1 LADLHHLLSGIV
13 GQLPSLHATVRLGST
28 SGRTIPDIVGVSL
41 RQQLRTASS
50 RQVKLAA
57 LAVLVIYAVVM
68 LWPYLAATLV
78 RGSAVTAWTNVA
90 TAPIPGR
97 TPAALPKIG
106 STVGPD
112 GVILELVNEQLDP
125 GMVPRAEAA
134 LVAARARALATK
146 GYLDGAQEIDR
157 DRRDLMKL
165 YAGQFRSAL
174 DADIAER
181 ETRLGMLRTKVAAAT
196 QLADRTRS
204 VADRGLRSGDYRDD
218 AQMRLAEAEAEL
230 VLERMAVEQVK
241 RRRAAAD
248 SGVFIL
254 ADGSGPNW
262 AYEHR
267 QDAKTEV
274 KRARLA
280 AEEAASAEREAEQAL
295 AAVQANVALQ
305 GRATVKAPPGAT
317 IRSLAVG
324 AGSSVVRGATVA
336 RWIDCNQLFID
347 APVSDAALPLIP
359 LGSEAHV
366 IVEGEGRWRKAHVT
380 NIRGAAETI
389 GAGDLAAVAKGR
401 NRGDGQVLL
410 KLDAGR
416 DDYAICPVGLAAYVH
431 FPTAGVLAVMMAR
444 LGLR

>member
-1 LADLHHLLSGIV
+1 MAVSRRDAG
-13 GQLPSLHATVRLGST
+13 ARL
-28 SGRTIPDIVGVSL
+28 
-41 RQQLRTASS
+41 
-50 RQVKLAA
+50 
-57 LAVLVIYAVVM
+57 
-68 LWPYLAATLV
+68 
-78 RGSAVTAWTNVA
+78 AVTAWTNVA

-97 TPAALPKIG
+97 TPAELPKIG

-134 LVAARARALATK
+134 LAAARARAHATRAVRRRA
-146 GYLDGAQEIDR
+146 GIDR

-196 QLADRTRS
+196 QLADRTRA

-254 ADGSGPNW
+254 ADGSSPNW

-267 QDAKTEV
+267 QDGKTEV

-295 AAVQANVALQ
+295 AAVRANVALQ
-305 GRATVKAPPGAT
+305 GRATVRAPPGAT
-317 IRSLAVG
+317 IRSLTVG

-359 LGSEAHV
+359 LGSEADV
-366 IVEGEGRWRKAHVT
+366 IVEG
-380 NIRGAAETI
+380 
-389 GAGDLAAVAKGR
+389 GAGGARRTSPTSAAPPRRSVR
-401 NRGDGQVLL
+401 
-410 KLDAGR
+410 
-416 DDYAICPVGLAAYVH
+416 AILPPSPRAAIAA
-431 FPTAGVLAVMMAR
+431 TDR
-444 LGLR
+444 CC

>member
-1 LADLHHLLSGIV
+1 MGI
-13 GQLPSLHATVRLGST
+13 
-28 SGRTIPDIVGVSL
+28 SL
-41 RQQLRTASS
+41 RQRLRAFSS

-57 LAVLVIYAVVM
+57 LAALVVYAVAM

-97 TPAALPKIG
+97 TPAQLPKVG
-106 STVGPD
+106 SSVGAD

-134 LVAARARALATK
+134 LAAARARARATSL
-146 GYLDGAQEIDR
+146 YLEGVQEIDR

-165 YAGQFRSAL
+165 YAAQFRSAL
-174 DADIAER
+174 DTDIAGR
-181 ETRLGMLRTKVAAAT
+181 EVRLGMLRTKVVAAT

-218 AQMRLAEAEAEL
+218 AQMRLAETEAEHA
-230 VLERMAVEQVK
+230 LERMALEQVK

-248 SGVFIL
+248 SDVFIL
-254 ADGSGPNW
+254 ADGASPNW
-262 AYEHR
+262 AYEDR
-267 QDAKTEV
+267 QDAKTEI
-274 KRARLA
+274 KRARLI
-280 AEEAASAEREAEQAL
+280 AEEAASAEREAELAL
-295 AAVQANVALQ
+295 AAVRSNVALQ
-305 GRATVKAPPGAT
+305 SRATVKAPPGAT
-317 IRSLAVG
+317 IRGLSVG
-324 AGSSVVRGATVA
+324 AGSSVMPGETVA
-336 RWIDCNQLFID
+336 KWIDCNQLFID

-359 LGSEAHV
+359 LGSAAEV
-366 IVEGEGRWRKAHVT
+366 IVEGEGRWRRAHVT

-389 GAGDLAAVAKGR
+389 GGADLAAVAKGR

-416 DDYAICPVGLAAYVH
+416 DDYTICPVGLAAYVH
-431 FPTAGVLAVMMAR
+431 FPTAGVLAVLAAR